1 MMLFF
6 QVGNSLKKIYYHV
19 GMLGC
24 ICMEKNVTWLV
35 GIMGYVAFCKFYNI
49 EEKLKI
55 YCIK

>member
-24 ICMEKNVTWLV
+24 ICMEKNVTERLV
-35 GIMGYVAFCKFYNI
+35 GIMGYVVFCNTT
-49 EEKLKI
+49 
-55 YCIK
+55 